1 MIKLV
6 LIICLKT
13 DSCSILVYAGTYYIY
28 ARLASYLCVVL
39 FSASELLVL
48 LAWIDMAGLFVP
60 FFISPELKTSDQI

>member
-1 MIKLV
+1 MIMIKLV

-48 LAWIDMAGLFVP
+48 LA
-60 FFISPELKTSDQI
+60 